1 METLAD
7 RRRRFRE
14 QMNRREA
21 MIVPGAGNALTA
33 RVIADRQFE
42 AVYVTGAG
50 IANTHLGTPDIGL
63 VTLTE
68 LAATVSTIAEIC
80 QLPLVVDIDTGFG
93 NAINTRR
100 TVRLIERAGGFA
112 MQIEDQVFPKKCG
125 HFSGKAVIPV
135 EEALSKIKAAV
146 DAREDENTMI
156 IARTDARA
164 IDGIEAAL
172 DRAEAFIEAGAD
184 MTFVEAPRSEAE
196 MEMITKRLSVPQVA
210 NMVVGG
216 KTPLTPQARLV
227 ELGFSLILYANTPL
241 QAAMRAM
248 TDVLNALK
256 LDGDVSSVID
266 RLADFDERQRLVDK
280 ASYDALEERYRV
292 EWRRLTR
299 AGASFTALR

>member
-33 RVIADRQFE
+33 RVIADRKFE

-172 DRAEAFIEAGAD
+172 DRAEAFTEAGAD

-292 EWRRLTR
+292 E
-299 AGASFTALR
+299 

>member
-33 RVIADRQFE
+33 RVIADQRFE

-50 IANTHLGTPDIGL
+50 IANTHLGAPDIGL

-80 QLPLVVDIDTGFG
+80 HLPLVVDIDTGFG

-135 EEALSKIKAAV
+135 EEAVSKIKAAV

-196 MEMITKRLSVPQVA
+196 MEMITKRLPVPQVA

-227 ELGFSLILYANTPL
+227 ELGFSLTLYANTPL

-248 TDVLNALK
+248 TDVLSALK
-256 LDGDVSSVID
+256 LDGDVSRVID

-280 ASYDALEERYRV
+280 ASYDALEERYMV
-292 EWRRLTR
+292 E
-299 AGASFTALR
+299 

>member
-33 RVIADRQFE
+33 RVIADAQFE

-50 IANTHLGTPDIGL
+50 IANTHLGAPDIGL

-125 HFSGKAVIPV
+125 HFSGKSVIPV

-292 EWRRLTR
+292 E
-299 AGASFTALR
+299 